1 MKVDW
6 YDEVELK
13 DGRTGCVIE
22 IFDSPD
28 DNEKRK
34 GYLIELSELPDESE
48 TITVQIE
55 DIRKIVG

>member
-28 DNEKRK
+28 NNEKHK
-34 GYLIELSELPDESE
+34 GYLIELSE
-48 TITVQIE
+48 
-55 DIRKIVG
+55 